1 MVIVTNY
8 AIILAGGRGERFQN
22 NVPKQFIEL
31 TGYPMLIYSM
41 RTAQANV
48 NIDSICVVA
57 PPQSHKQVTSWA
69 KEYGITKLTMIA
81 ESGKERYQSVYSG
94 LMALTAQANDT
105 VMIMT
110 AVCPFVSQATINNL
124 YEAIKKYDACITVV
138 KATDA
143 VTFSND
149 GKRVNRTLQKKKL
162 FIQQGP
168 QLFKYGI
175 IQMAHNAYLE
185 DENRVEVT
193 EDSELVLNLGVECG
207 MVIGDRF
214 CIKVT
219 YPEDLA
225 IAEAL
230 HPLFEQQ
237 ENYTFG
243 AIAK

>member
-1 MVIVTNY
+1 MVIVMNY
-8 AIILAGGRGERFQN
+8 AVILAGGRGERFQN

-41 RTAQANV
+41 RTAQANA
-48 NIDSICVVA
+48 NIDSVCVVA
-57 PPQSHKQVTSWA
+57 PLQSHKQVASWA
-69 KEYGITKLTMIA
+69 KEYGITKLKMLA
-81 ESGKERYQSVYSG
+81 ESGKERYQSVYNG
-94 LMALTAQANDT
+94 LMAIPAQASDT

-110 AVCPFVSQATINNL
+110 AVCPFVSQTTMNNL

-168 QLFKYGI
+168 QIFKYGI
-175 IQMAHNAYLE
+175 IKMAHHAYLE

-237 ENYTFG
+237 EKNTLG
-243 AIAK
+243 VIAI